1 MFVNGQKNIHK
12 VLTLNCGKMPKTA
25 INLRQNNQSGGLCVW
40 DNPQSRPLFGENVMY
55 PQIFSKIWT

>member
-1 MFVNGQKNIHK
+1 MFAIGQKNIHK
-12 VLTLNCGKMPKTA
+12 VLTLNYGKMPKTA

-55 PQIFSKIWT
+55 LQNLAKIRT